1 MKKKIFMITVM
12 VICQLAF
19 AAGLYIVGYT
29 INEVLYE
36 STSWT
41 ISDSIYMGC
50 MPVLI
55 DAMYWI
61 LKGYKTLKNKVKE
74 V

>member
-41 ISDSIYMGC
+41 ISDSMYMGC
-50 MPVLI
+50 MPALI
-55 DAMYWI
+55 DALYWI
-61 LKGYKTLKNKVKE
+61 IRAYKALAKKLKE